1 VAKGSENLRDLPCF
15 MLLRKSRAEEDD
27 PDALSK
33 HRAILCDLAA
43 KDGAE
48 IAHVCEELMSGER
61 LAKRP
66 QFRELL
72 AIIRALPDRS
82 GAVLYCMD
90 IDRISRGSLSERGL
104 IQDLFINKAVRIRTP
119 GGWVDLSVADEL
131 LLTEVR
137 GALAHHYL
145 NKFRERV
152 AHTRKLQVRQ
162 GRVRNGSVP
171 FGYLWD
177 RKAKQPSPHPTEF
190 AVLQAVCADAF
201 HLSLRR
207 LVERYGV
214 PRTKLY
220 RALTSP
226 TICGWPART
235 VDYRPGTRT
244 LRYLPREEWVW
255 PDAPGDYPA
264 AVTREEWERL
274 QAVLR
279 RRNKERAKT
288 GSTDGWCKD
297 RLRFAGHEGR
307 VRLGSAKS
315 HRDGSI
321 PTYELST
328 STSPRPF
335 IARSLVHNAAREFV
349 QGVMA
354 SPHLLELLIAAE
366 KGSREAAAGPDWQA
380 EIEKAKRK
388 LEWVLEQQSEA
399 EGEKREALAGLERK
413 VVFELRQA
421 REMAARSIAMVPD
434 TGDMRELIEL
444 WPQLIQGAEFD
455 ELWERVGDEG
465 RRLLVNTLAAEITV
479 TRRKEGKAYV
489 VGIEVRGQ
497 GWLDPR

>member
-1 VAKGSENLRDLPCF
+1 

-43 KDGAE
+43 KDGVE

-61 LAKRP
+61 LSRRP
-66 QFRELL
+66 QFQALL
-72 AIIRALPDRS
+72 ALIRALPDACVS
-82 GAVLYCMD
+82 TGSAGAVLYVMD
-90 IDRISRGSLSERGL
+90 VDRISRGSLSERGL

-152 AHTRKLQVRQ
+152 AHTRRLHVRQ

-171 FGYLWD
+171 FGYEWD
-177 RKAKQPSPHPTEF
+177 RRQKVPIPHPVEF
-190 AVLQAVCADAF
+190 PVLQAIINDAF
-201 HLSLRR
+201 HMSLRR
-207 LVERYGV
+207 LVEKYGV

-255 PDAPGDYPA
+255 PDSPGDYPA
-264 AVTREEWERL
+264 AISREEWERL
-274 QAVLR
+274 QSVLS

-288 GSTDGWCKD
+288 GSPDGWCKD

-315 HRDGSI
+315 HREGSV

-328 STSPRPF
+328 ATSPRPF
-335 IARSLVHNAAREFV
+335 IARSLVHQEAKGFVRRTLAAPR
-349 QGVMA
+349 
-354 SPHLLELLIAAE
+354 LLDLLIAAE
-366 KGSREAAAGPDWQA
+366 RGTSEAAAGPDWTA
-380 EIEKAKRK
+380 EVAKAKRK
-388 LEWVLEQQSEA
+388 LEWVMEQRAEAQAEQQ
-399 EGEKREALAGLERK
+399 EALVAVERK
-413 VVFELRQA
+413 VVADLRQA
-421 REMAARSIAMVPD
+421 REMAARSLAIAPD

-444 WPQLIQGAEFD
+444 WPQMIQGAEFD

-479 TRRKEGKAYV
+479 TRRKEGKAYAVTIAV
-489 VGIEVRGQ
+489 VGQ
-497 GWLDPR
+497 GWLTG